1 MKGIPDFLK
10 KYFWEID
17 PKDLD
22 LQEYR
27 IYVVRRILE
36 YGDVKAVAWLLKNF
50 KKSEIKNV
58 LINYRG
64 LSRKSANYWA
74 IVLGLP
80 KEKVRCLN
88 RPSPKEQKRIWP
100 Y

>member
-1 MKGIPDFLK
+1 MKRIPDFLK

-17 PKDLD
+17 SKDLD

-50 KKSEIKNV
+50 KKSELKDV
-58 LINYRG
+58 LINCRG
-64 LSRKSANYWA
+64 ISRKSANYWA

-88 RPSPKEQKRIWP
+88 RSSLKKQNQIWP